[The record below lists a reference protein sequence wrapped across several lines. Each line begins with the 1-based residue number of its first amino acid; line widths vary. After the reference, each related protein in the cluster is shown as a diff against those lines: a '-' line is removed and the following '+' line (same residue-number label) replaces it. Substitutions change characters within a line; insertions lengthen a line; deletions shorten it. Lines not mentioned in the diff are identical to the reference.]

1 MYKFK
6 CVAWASS
13 IVSEMFSGG
22 YASAMEISLISVWQN
37 FLYPMLQC
45 RVLNQK
51 FCRTRWQHKDQLWHW
66 ASLWPSFCKNLE
78 SASSS
83 LLRHIRPYSAVFYM
97 ESSDSFSSPAQ
108 SPASNNEIYVEPEA
122 HSFICLSQ
130 FLNHSWEFTSSPR
143 LPTCLHLHM
152 MVTQLKRGLICWFHF
167 MLLQLGSL

>member
-1 MYKFK
+1 MCGMSF
-6 CVAWASS
+6 
-13 IVSEMFSGG
+13 
-22 YASAMEISLISVWQN
+22 LNSVWNVFWRLCICNGNLPNQWLIN
-37 FLYPMLQC
+37 FLYPMLQY

-83 LLRHIRPYSAVFYM
+83 LLRHTWPYSAVFYM

-108 SPASNNEIYVEPEA
+108 SPASDNEIYVEPEA

-130 FLNHSWEFTSSPR
+130 FLNHSWKFTSSPR
-143 LPTCLHLHM
+143 LPYLPASAHDGDPAETWINLLVSLHASSI
-152 MVTQLKRGLICWFHF
+152 GL
-167 MLLQLGSL
+167 LVVK